1 MSTPPREHVQYQSDA
16 FDVGDLAATPF
27 GQWQRW
33 YADAL
38 AADVPEPD
46 AMIVAT
52 VDDNG
57 APDARVVLL
66 RDIDDRGPVFYTSYE
81 SAKSTQLDA
90 RPVAA
95 GVVTWVTLHRQ
106 VRFRG
111 AVERVDAHQSDAYF
125 STRPRGSQIGAWA
138 SPQSGELPD
147 RDALVVLVAAAEQRF
162 EGRDVPRPPQW
173 GGWRILADTVEFWQ
187 GQRDRL
193 HDRLRFER
201 AGDTWTVTRLA
212 P

>member
-1 MSTPPREHVQYQSDA
+1 MSTPPREHVQYQSDV

-27 GQWQRW
+27 EQWQRW

-52 VDDNG
+52 VDDAD

-111 AVERVDAHQSDAYF
+111 AVERADAHQSDALLLDPAEGQ
-125 STRPRGSQIGAWA
+125 SDRRVGVAAERRATRPRCARCA
-138 SPQSGELPD
+138 
-147 RDALVVLVAAAEQRF
+147 RRRRRA
-162 EGRDVPRPPQW
+162 
-173 GGWRILADTVEFWQ
+173 T
-187 GQRDRL
+187 
-193 HDRLRFER
+193 LR
-201 AGDTWTVTRLA
+201 GT
-212 P
+212 